1 MTGPG
6 WAAWR
11 ERVAGMQWD
20 EHMSRLDGVLI
31 AFDELDAVASQAR
44 SDSREAAWT
53 YALEVWGIKI
63 SVRRLFLLRDLER
76 LTRALAGV
84 AAQRARLDGA
94 WDDARTDAHELGE
107 SEVDADAARD
117 RLEDLADEC
126 WFEGGARGQA
136 ASLCVALQRQLQVVF
151 AVDEYRLFDV
161 FCEAFVD
168 GAPAPDWP
176 SYVLALTGGGEFIP
190 ALGASGEIIANPRD
204 LQVYIP
210 NDQA

>member
-1 MTGPG
+1 MDGPG

-20 EHMSRLDGVLI
+20 EHMARLDGVLI
-31 AFDELDAVASQAR
+31 AFVELDAIASQT
-44 SDSREAAWT
+44 SSESREAAWT

-76 LTRALAGV
+76 LMCALAG
-84 AAQRARLDGA
+84 AARARAHASGA
-94 WDDARTDAHELGE
+94 WDDARTDAHELEE
-107 SEVDADAARD
+107 SEVDASAARE

-126 WFEGGARGQA
+126 WFEEGGRGEA

-168 GAPAPDWP
+168 GAPAPDWS
-176 SYVLALTGGGEFIP
+176 SYALDLTGGAVFSP
-190 ALGASGEIIANPRD
+190 PLDARSALISNARD